1 MKRPLTFIAASGLIA
16 LSGCAGEWRD
26 FNTREA
32 GAQLDTG
39 YFGNATMNNVLVG
52 TGQANY
58 VINLNQRFSNEVQ
71 PTINFAF
78 NSTALD
84 QQARQILRQQAT
96 WINQFPEVRF
106 KVYGHTDLVGSRA
119 YNRGLGLRRAQAA
132 VAYLV
137 SQGVDRGRLEAVVS
151 QGETQPLIVTEGR
164 ERRNR
169 RTVTEVTGFV
179 QNHPTVLNGEYAAV
193 IFRDYVSTGVS
204 GSLGDANPAGLGHS
218 TNLPTGGGG
227 GGGN

>member
-1 MKRPLTFIAASGLIA
+1 MNRPLILAAVGLMA
-16 LSGCAGEWRD
+16 LAGCDSQLQA

-32 GAQLDTG
+32 GSDIDKG
-39 YFGNATMNNVLVG
+39 GFGNATMTNIRAG
-52 TGQANY
+52 TGRADH

-71 PTINFAF
+71 PTITFAF
-78 NSTALD
+78 DSTTLD
-84 QQARQILRQQAT
+84 QRARAVLRRQAS

-106 KVYGHTDLVGSRA
+106 KVFGHTDLVGSRA
-119 YNRGLGLRRAQAA
+119 YNRRLGLHRARAA

-137 SQGVDRGRLEAVVS
+137 SQGVDRDRLEAVVS

-179 QNHPTVLNGEYAAV
+179 QDHPRVLNGEYAAV
-193 IFRDYVSTGVS
+193 VFRDYISTGVS
-204 GSLGDANPAGLGHS
+204 ASLGQVNPPGMGHG
-218 TNLPTGGGG
+218 TNMPGGGG